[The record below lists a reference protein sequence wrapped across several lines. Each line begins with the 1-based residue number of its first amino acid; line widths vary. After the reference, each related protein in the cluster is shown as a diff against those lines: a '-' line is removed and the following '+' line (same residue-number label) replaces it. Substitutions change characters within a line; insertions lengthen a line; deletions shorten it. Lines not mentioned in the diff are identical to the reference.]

1 MKKGF
6 TLLEIL
12 LVIAAIGILA
22 AIVIVAINPNRQL
35 AQARNAERNSESN
48 AILKALDQYLI
59 DEGEYPGNI
68 LNLSS
73 NRSIEICAQGVSEGD
88 CTNAGLIY
96 LGSLVPTYLAE
107 IPSDPESSGL
117 GTGYSLE
124 FEYASQKIGVE
135 AQNAELDQVIV
146 IGVNIE
152 VDDYGIVSTNAGID
166 CKDILANNQDNLSSG
181 TYWIHLNNPSNPFR
195 TYCDMEYDNGGWT
208 LAWSGR
214 ESVVERVVGEVLRDT
229 STRMSGGDFQIL
241 ANLSTQIHI
250 RTQDNLSEYVTSNP
264 DSLPIQNLQ
273 NGYPIYRTSSE
284 DSVAHWTGI
293 MLNTLNIL
301 CTPSTQLLY
310 HACGNQDGLHLFGSG
325 TFTWDYNTPPSQQN
339 IEVYL
344 R

>member
-22 AIVIVAINPNRQL
+22 AIIIVAINPNRQL

-59 DEGEYPGNI
+59 DEGEYPSNI
-68 LNLSS
+68 LDLSS
-73 NRSIEICAQGVSEGD
+73 NRSIEICAQGVSEVD
-88 CTNAGLIY
+88 CSNDGLIY

-107 IPSDPESSGL
+107 IPSDPESSGMSS
-117 GTGYSLE
+117 GYSLE
-124 FEYASQKIGVE
+124 FEYVSKKIGIE
-135 AQNAELDQVIV
+135 AQNAELDEVIV

-152 VDDYGIVSTNAGID
+152 VNNYGIVSTNAGVD
-166 CKDILANNQDNLSSG
+166 CKDILENNQDNLSSG

-195 TYCDMEYDNGGWT
+195 TYCDMEYDGGGWT
-208 LAWSGR
+208 LTWSGR
-214 ESVVERVVGEVLRDT
+214 EGVVERVEGEVLRDT
-229 STRMSGGDFQIL
+229 STRMTGEAFQIL

-250 RTQDNLSEYVTSNP
+250 RTQDNLSEYVTSIP
-264 DSLPIQNLQ
+264 DTLPIQNLQ
-273 NGYPIYRTSSE
+273 NGYPVYRTSSE
-284 DSVAHWTGI
+284 DSATHWTGT
-293 MLNTLNIL
+293 MLNSLNIV
-301 CTPSTQLLY
+301 CTPSTLLLY